1 MNKISSREN
10 FSTGKRGRGKM
21 LANFVN
27 LSSVPF
33 SSSPWRVATLGF
45 FLFFFFERII
55 VSTESNGNRARY
67 IVI

>member
-33 SSSPWRVATLGF
+33 SSSSWRVATLGF
-45 FLFFFFERII
+45 FLFFFSKGSSLARSQMGTERD
-55 VSTESNGNRARY
+55 TL
-67 IVI
+67 

>member
-55 VSTESNGNRARY
+55 VSTESNGNARY